1 MSSDR
6 GVFRVKRSDLEA
18 FAQHKLQR
26 IQAVTYDTADG
37 MKTKECDGGFQP
49 AGWKARDGR
58 LYFPTS
64 VGLSVVNPAQVD
76 GKQKAVG
83 SVIEQVVIDNKSVAL
98 DGPIKSPTGEGQLEI
113 EFTTLSFL
121 PPEKVRF
128 RYMLEGFDAD
138 WVDAG
143 GRRTAYYTNLPPGEY
158 RFRVTACRV
167 DGGCDTTGA
176 SVAFTLTPH
185 FYQTRWFVGLCFL
198 TAGGTFL
205 GAYRLRMRSLRAS
218 ETKLMLLVDER
229 TRALAHHARALE
241 ESEKRFRQFAEN
253 IREVFWMVDPKT
265 GEFVYVSPAYREIW
279 LDEPDAVLRNKYL
292 WLEAVHPEDRD
303 QVIAAKERQTAGWSA
318 EAEYRVIRR
327 DGSMRWVW
335 DRAFPV
341 FDATGQLDRIVGII
355 EDITDD
361 KGSEETLRSSR
372 DELQLRVLD
381 LKAENLERQRAEE
394 QLKVAKELAEAANL
408 SKSEFLAN
416 MSHEI
421 RTPLNGI
428 IGMMQLALHT
438 ELSREQRE
446 YLQLV
451 ESSADSLLSIINDV
465 LDFSKIEAKK
475 LHLEAIEFEL
485 RKSLDQTLKSLAV
498 RAHQKGLELICTI
511 DSEVPKLLVGDP
523 VRLTQVVVNL
533 IGNAIKF
540 TERGEIVLGVR
551 PVNNAA
557 AKVCLE
563 FTVRDTGIGIAPEKQ
578 KSIFEAFTQ
587 ADGSSTRKY
596 GGTGLGLSISSQ
608 LVTMMDGRFW
618 VRSEPGQGST
628 FGFTAWFEASKAPQP
643 QTSSLYLHGLPV
655 LVVDDNATVL
665 RTLQDLFERWGAQA
679 VTAADPGTALAQ
691 VQRGHAVGEPYALVL
706 VDSEMPEMN
715 GLTLARRL
723 REEAGLTGAIVM
735 MLSSAGDLTD
745 AASWRD
751 LGIEE
756 RVIKPID
763 EADLREAIARSLW
776 GAGKPREAVSRT
788 AKPLPQ
794 RTTSAPLRILLV
806 EDTPV
811 NQKLAVR
818 LLEKHG
824 HSVTTANNGREAL
837 DMLGRL
843 NWEVDLIL
851 MDVQMPEMDG
861 YQATAAIREREVHLG
876 MRLPI
881 IAMTA
886 HALER
891 DQERCLA
898 AGMDA
903 YMSKPIDVEKLFR
916 LINEVTNPQ
925 VTKPQIRMP
934 DVAVPEAVLNL

>member
-1 MSSDR
+1 M
-6 GVFRVKRSDLEA
+6 
-18 FAQHKLQR
+18 
-26 IQAVTYDTADG
+26 
-37 MKTKECDGGFQP
+37 
-49 AGWKARDGR
+49 
-58 LYFPTS
+58 
-64 VGLSVVNPAQVD
+64 
-76 GKQKAVG
+76 
-83 SVIEQVVIDNKSVAL
+83 VINHKSVAL
-98 DGPIKSPTGEGQLEI
+98 DHRIKSPTGEGQLEI
-113 EFTTLSFL
+113 EFTSLSFL
-121 PPEKVRF
+121 PPEKIQF
-128 RYMLEGFDAD
+128 RYMLDGFDAG

-158 RFRVTACRV
+158 QLRVIACRT
-167 DGGCDTTGA
+167 DGACDTTGA

-185 FYQTRWFVGLCFL
+185 LYQTRWFIGLCFL

-205 GAYRLRMRSLRAS
+205 GAYRLRMRRLRVS

-279 LDEPDAVLRNKYL
+279 LDEPAAVLRNKNL
-292 WLEAVHPEDRD
+292 WLEGVHPEDRD
-303 QVIAAKERQTAGWSA
+303 SVMKAKEAQTGGRSA

-341 FDATGQLDRIVGII
+341 FDTAGQLDRIVGII
-355 EDITDD
+355 EDITED
-361 KGSEETLRSSR
+361 KRSEETLRRSR

-394 QLKVAKELAEAANL
+394 QLKVAKELAEAANQ

-475 LHLEAIEFEL
+475 LHLEAIDFEL
-485 RKSLDQTLKSLAV
+485 RKSLDQALKSLAV
-498 RAHQKGLELICTI
+498 RAHQKGLELICRI
-511 DSEVPKLLVGDP
+511 DSEIPELLVGDP

-551 PVNNAA
+551 NVNEEG
-557 AKVCLE
+557 AKPRLE

-618 VRSEPGQGST
+618 VESEPGRGST
-628 FGFTAWFEASKAPQP
+628 FGFTACFEVGKGPQP
-643 QTSSLYLHGLPV
+643 RTSSLHLGGLPV

-665 RTLQDLFERWGAQA
+665 RTLKDLFERWGARV
-679 VTAADPGTALAQ
+679 VTAAEPGAALAE
-691 VQRGHAVGEPYALVL
+691 VQRSRAAGEPYALVL

-723 REEAGLTGAIVM
+723 RDDGGAY
-735 MLSSAGDLTD
+735 G
-745 AASWRD
+745 RD
-751 LGIEE
+751 
-756 RVIKPID
+756 
-763 EADLREAIARSLW
+763 
-776 GAGKPREAVSRT
+776 
-788 AKPLPQ
+788 
-794 RTTSAPLRILLV
+794 
-806 EDTPV
+806 
-811 NQKLAVR
+811 
-818 LLEKHG
+818 
-824 HSVTTANNGREAL
+824 
-837 DMLGRL
+837 
-843 NWEVDLIL
+843 
-851 MDVQMPEMDG
+851 
-861 YQATAAIREREVHLG
+861 
-876 MRLPI
+876 
-881 IAMTA
+881 
-886 HALER
+886 R
-891 DQERCLA
+891 D
-898 AGMDA
+898 
-903 YMSKPIDVEKLFR
+903 DVEFR
-916 LINEVTNPQ
+916 RRPY
-925 VTKPQIRMP
+925 
-934 DVAVPEAVLNL
+934 